1 MINLP
6 PSQPNREQWLWNL
19 YSTLA
24 WKVNGRLIAET
35 ATIPFWVMEEAS
47 YLEANLGEPVQAEVV
62 TDEDGYVTRP
72 KFQDAPTVCKAPPK
86 KQSKNSCN
94 KHTRCSCA
102 QFSKQIAGLFDVG
115 KC

>member
-1 MINLP
+1 MTMKLVQY
-6 PSQPNREQWLWNL
+6 SCLEGQWTT
-19 YSTLA
+19 YSR
-24 WKVNGRLIAET
+24 NGHDSVLG
-35 ATIPFWVMEEAS
+35 MEEAS

-62 TDEDGYVTRP
+62 TDEDGYVTKP